1 MGRVERCLSVI
12 LSATAD
18 TNFDAG
24 LNGSDA
30 PSR

>member
-1 MGRVERCLSVI
+1 MGWVERCLSVI
-12 LSATAD
+12 LSVTVD
-18 TNFDAG
+18 TNSDAG